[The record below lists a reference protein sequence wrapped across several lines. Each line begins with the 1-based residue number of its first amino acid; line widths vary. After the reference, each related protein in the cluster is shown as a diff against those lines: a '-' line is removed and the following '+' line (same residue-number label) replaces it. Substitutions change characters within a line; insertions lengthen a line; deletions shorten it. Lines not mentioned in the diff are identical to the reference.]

1 MWCRATAACFVW
13 AISSCIVT
21 EMLFKTTILEK
32 CKILELIKEAANH
45 LSDFCLIVGTTIP
58 HVCTLTSRAFWHWLC
73 STATTLRWFLVF
85 SSFSILFFL
94 QAESLDGAFCVPDIK
109 LHSNPSAFNVYCNV
123 RHCVL
128 DWQQR
133 EASLALASRSSVQS
147 GDSDSEE
154 EEEFREPAVKLPKV
168 GVERITKL
176 SVRWLKFLHHSQ
188 CWSCTLRLLGWS
200 QFAS

>member
-1 MWCRATAACFVW
+1 
-13 AISSCIVT
+13 
-21 EMLFKTTILEK
+21 ML
-32 CKILELIKEAANH
+32 
-45 LSDFCLIVGTTIP
+45 SIP
-58 HVCTLTSRAFWHWLC
+58 
-73 STATTLRWFLVF
+73 
-85 SSFSILFFL
+85 
-94 QAESLDGAFCVPDIK
+94 QAECLDGALFVPDIK

-168 GVERITKL
+168 RAGSAFGCFKWQYQYMMEEAGPCSL
-176 SVRWLKFLHHSQ
+176 P
-188 CWSCTLRLLGWS
+188 
-200 QFAS
+200 

>member
-1 MWCRATAACFVW
+1 M
-13 AISSCIVT
+13 
-21 EMLFKTTILEK
+21 
-32 CKILELIKEAANH
+32 
-45 LSDFCLIVGTTIP
+45 
-58 HVCTLTSRAFWHWLC
+58 
-73 STATTLRWFLVF
+73 
-85 SSFSILFFL
+85 
-94 QAESLDGAFCVPDIK
+94 PDIK

-168 GVERITKL
+168 RAGNAFGCLKWQYQCMKERAGL
-176 SVRWLKFLHHSQ
+176 CSLPW
-188 CWSCTLRLLGWS
+188 GWS
-200 QFAS
+200 KPEECIQDATSKSQQYLKLLEDIKSRVSSGI

>member
-1 MWCRATAACFVW
+1 M
-13 AISSCIVT
+13 
-21 EMLFKTTILEK
+21 
-32 CKILELIKEAANH
+32 
-45 LSDFCLIVGTTIP
+45 
-58 HVCTLTSRAFWHWLC
+58 
-73 STATTLRWFLVF
+73 
-85 SSFSILFFL
+85 
-94 QAESLDGAFCVPDIK
+94 PDIK

-168 GVERITKL
+168 RAGSAFGCLKWQYQCMKERVGL
-176 SVRWLKFLHHSQ
+176 CSVP
-188 CWSCTLRLLGWS
+188 
-200 QFAS
+200 

>member
-1 MWCRATAACFVW
+1 MV
-13 AISSCIVT
+13 
-21 EMLFKTTILEK
+21 L
-32 CKILELIKEAANH
+32 
-45 LSDFCLIVGTTIP
+45 
-58 HVCTLTSRAFWHWLC
+58 LTSPLT
-73 STATTLRWFLVF
+73 TANSSSVF
-85 SSFSILFFL
+85 P
-94 QAESLDGAFCVPDIK
+94 QAESLDGVLCVPDIK

-168 GVERITKL
+168 WAGGGFGCSFGGSSAQYQGESEPLLITVEMEQTLL
-176 SVRWLKFLHHSQ
+176 SLRVVRRTYLF
-188 CWSCTLRLLGWS
+188 
-200 QFAS
+200 F